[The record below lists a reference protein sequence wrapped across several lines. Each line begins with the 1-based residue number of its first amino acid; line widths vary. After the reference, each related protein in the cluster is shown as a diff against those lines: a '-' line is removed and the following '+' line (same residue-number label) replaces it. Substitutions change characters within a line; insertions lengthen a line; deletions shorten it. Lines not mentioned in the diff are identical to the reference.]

1 MYVRFIRQTAF
12 VMRSNCPFG
21 TSKGFFYVYY
31 QSRVTE
37 NFEEVHAS
45 HEQLLLTNDIAI

>member
-1 MYVRFIRQTAF
+1 MCTYVSLNRQPF
-12 VMRSNCPFG
+12 VMRSHCSFG
-21 TSKGFFYVYY
+21 ASKGFFVLY

-37 NFEEVHAS
+37 NFEEVHAT